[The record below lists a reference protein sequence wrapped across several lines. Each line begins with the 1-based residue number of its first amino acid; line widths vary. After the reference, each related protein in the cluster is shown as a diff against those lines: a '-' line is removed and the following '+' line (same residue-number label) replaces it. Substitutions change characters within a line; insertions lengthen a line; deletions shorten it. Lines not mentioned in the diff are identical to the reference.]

1 VTAPA
6 DYHLLSWVAVLDDCV
21 RLRRLVETARNDVA
35 RAAAA
40 ERLRAAQAE
49 LRSRVMLAAP
59 EAVAS

>member
-6 DYHLLSWVAVLDDCV
+6 DYRLSSWVDVLDDCV
-21 RLRRLVETARNDVA
+21 RLRRMVVEARNDVA

-40 ERLRAAQAE
+40 ERLRVAQAE

-59 EAVAS
+59 EAAAS